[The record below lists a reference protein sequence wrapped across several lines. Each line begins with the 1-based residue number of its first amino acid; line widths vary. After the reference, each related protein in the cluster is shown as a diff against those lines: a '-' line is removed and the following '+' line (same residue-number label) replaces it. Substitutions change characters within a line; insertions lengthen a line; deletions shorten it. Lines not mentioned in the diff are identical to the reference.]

1 MSTEATKK
9 PDNYFLDFV
18 RKPFS
23 SPVPTR
29 TLVEK
34 SAVFQQ
40 LGKEQAVLVEQSRVC
55 SNLT

>member
-9 PDNYFLDFV
+9 PDNYFWILSENRFIY
-18 RKPFS
+18 
-23 SPVPTR
+23 VPTR